1 MAAKETESERFWM
14 RLPKTLSR
22 QIEARAKAEGLNKTE
37 WVRNAITEALNPS
50 SEIDF
55 AIMDT
60 LREMRARIDQLEART
75 FHENSAFLHLG
86 LIALREGTYA
96 HTAAIAA
103 AALAGKTGTDTIRE
117 AVAREAEK
125 QFQKIHDEV
134 IDDLTALREDARV
147 KAARQANG
155 DGVVP

>member
-22 QIEARAKAEGLNKTE
+22 QIENRAKAEGLNKTE
-37 WVRNAITEALNPS
+37 WVRNVITEALAPS

-55 AIMDT
+55 AIMDAI
-60 LREMRARIDQLEART
+60 RELRARLDQLEART

-86 LIALREGTYA
+86 LIALRENTHA

-103 AALAGKTGTDTIRE
+103 AALAGKTDPKAIRE
-117 AVAREAEK
+117 VVTREAER

-134 IDDLTALREDARV
+134 IRDLNELRDEARIKASRQDA
-147 KAARQANG
+147 G
-155 DGVVP
+155 DGDFT

>member
-14 RLPKTLSR
+14 RLPKTLGR

-37 WVRNAITEALNPS
+37 WVRNAITEALAPS

-55 AIMDT
+55 AIMDA
-60 LREMRARIDQLEART
+60 LRELRVRIDQLEART

-86 LIALREGTYA
+86 LIALREGAYA

-103 AALAGKTGTDTIRE
+103 AALAGKTDASAIRDV
-117 AVAREAEK
+117 VAREAER

-134 IDDLTALREDARV
+134 ISDLTELRDEARI
-147 KAARQANG
+147 KGSRQAAGGG
-155 DGVVP
+155 DIA

>member
-14 RLPKTLSR
+14 RLPKTLGR
-22 QIEARAKAEGLNKTE
+22 QIEARAKAEGLNKTD
-37 WVRNAITEALNPS
+37 WVRNAIIEALAPS

-60 LREMRARIDQLEART
+60 LRELRARIDQLEART

-86 LIALREGTYA
+86 LIALRETTHA

-103 AALAGKTGTDTIRE
+103 AALAGKTGTDAVRE
-117 AVAREAEK
+117 AVVREAER

-134 IDDLTALREDARV
+134 ISDLTKLREDARV
-147 KAARQANG
+147 KASRQANG
-155 DGVVP
+155 DEVIP